1 MLLMKTS
8 RDIPQRRATPRG
20 GKKMLI
26 TVMVPRLRTM
36 VAVFDS
42 VGGEAG
48 GSGEGRG
55 RGFEVLVRVEGF
67 KRAEEAGTRQ
77 RG

>member
-1 MLLMKTS
+1 
-8 RDIPQRRATPRG
+8 
-20 GKKMLI
+20 MLI

-67 KRAEEAGTRQ
+67 QRAEEAGTRQ